1 MWTRRFNGL
10 VVLGVIGT
18 VSLAAGCNERQQ
30 QSANENARQ
39 VGQEV
44 GEAARDVQH
53 GASKAAE
60 SLRESSREA
69 ADGFRE
75 GVGGSGALN
84 SEEQDADER
93 NGDGPDIG
101 RNPGVINDGEG
112 PLEER

>member
-10 VVLGVIGT
+10 VVLGMLGT
-18 VSLAAGCNERQQ
+18 VGAAAGCNERQQ
-30 QSANENARQ
+30 QTANENAHQ

-53 GASKAAE
+53 GARKAAE
-60 SLRESSREA
+60 SVRESSREA

-75 GVGGSGALN
+75 GVGGSGDTA
-84 SEEQDADER
+84 SEDQTADER
-93 NGDGPDIG
+93 SGDGPDIG
-101 RNPGVINDGEG
+101 RNPGVLNDGEG